1 MTKLPPRRFSANVFG
16 SRGKVYKR
24 PSAGGKS
31 TQALHRNKSALGPTA
46 DQMRNQLTRQDVY
59 LLESNELL
67 TANELFAGLAKIGAE
82 YGRSDASVKDNV

>member
-1 MTKLPPRRFSANVFG
+1 M
-16 SRGKVYKR
+16 
-24 PSAGGKS
+24 
-31 TQALHRNKSALGPTA
+31 SALGPTA

-67 TANELFAGLAKIGAE
+67 TVNELFSGLAKIGAE

>member
-1 MTKLPPRRFSANVFG
+1 MTKLPPRRFSANVFA

-24 PSAGGKS
+24 PAAGGQS
-31 TQALHRNKSALGPTA
+31 TQALHRNMSALGPTA

-67 TANELFAGLAKIGAE
+67 TVNELFSGLAKIGAE

>member
-1 MTKLPPRRFSANVFG
+1 M
-16 SRGKVYKR
+16 
-24 PSAGGKS
+24 
-31 TQALHRNKSALGPTA
+31 SALGPTA

-67 TANELFAGLAKIGAE
+67 TANELFSGLAKIGAE